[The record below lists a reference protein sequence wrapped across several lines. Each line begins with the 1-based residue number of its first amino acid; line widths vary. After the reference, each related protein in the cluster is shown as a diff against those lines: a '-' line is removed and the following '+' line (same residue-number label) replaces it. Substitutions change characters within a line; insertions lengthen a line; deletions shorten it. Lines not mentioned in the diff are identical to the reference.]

1 MALSGRPAEAY
12 ATLALAE
19 GLAAA
24 LPGVRTRPEHGL
36 RASRVLYHKPE
47 IARQARTDN
56 PVLRALHDEK
66 KRPGSRVG
74 SSGGGSDAT
83 LGAFLIVVAKAEAP
97 APAQDASPAPAQDAS
112 PTSPQATQGGMGEAD
127 IVFVLERAPSSAESA
142 ALRTLLCGDG
152 AGCFNA
158 VIVPAPAPAALD
170 EVSGSEPAVALGS
183 APVTPTDQS
192 TARVGGVVPS
202 PERASGRANAACY
215 LLCEVTADA
224 RWLLH
229 KLVQLELNA
238 RALALGALGR
248 GVSEAWAIPPHEVAL
263 VVAAVGVAT
272 PLGAPSSQQAP
283 RVVAFIAAHLP
294 FVAHMRT
301 TGRLFF
307 LGLGEEGRNTN
318 VIVANLLL
326 SSVALT
332 ASVEALKEDVAALKG
347 DVAALKEDVAALKG
361 DVAALKHNVAEIL
374 SLLRVDRPAV
384 RATWLSR
391 IWRRLTGGAA
401 VR

>member
-24 LPGVRTRPEHGL
+24 LPGVRARPEHGL
-36 RASRVLYHKPE
+36 RTSRVLYHQPE
-47 IARQARTDN
+47 IARQARTNN

-83 LGAFLIVVAKAEAP
+83 TLGAFLIVVEADSSE
-97 APAQDASPAPAQDAS
+97 AQAPAQDAS
-112 PTSPQATQGGMGEAD
+112 PTSPPATQGGVGEAD

-158 VIVPAPAPAALD
+158 VIMPAPAPAALD
-170 EVSGSEPAVALGS
+170 EISGSEPAVALGS

-347 DVAALKEDVAALKG
+347 DVAALK
-361 DVAALKHNVAEIL
+361 HNVAEIL